1 MAHTSDVEAGG
12 CDCGEFPPANA
23 GESGECE
30 GASAS
35 AHGVAGSSERDQR
48 NVDFRDE
55 LLAGV

>member
-1 MAHTSDVEAGG
+1 MRWKLGVVTG
-12 CDCGEFPPANA
+12 CGEFPPANA
-23 GESGECE
+23 GESE

-35 AHGVAGSSERDQR
+35 AHGVAGSAVRERDQR